1 MFASSKRVSVVL
13 ASLLIM
19 LAGCSSEKSSEPAQ
33 GQAQAPQAVP
43 VKVAVVSAMTMAA
56 TKVYTGRLEADQM
69 VVLNPQ
75 ISGQIKH
82 VTFEE
87 GALVKQGDVLFEMHS
102 STQRSRYN
110 ELKAELE
117 SARAQVELA
126 KRGLA
131 RAESL
136 RKKNSLSQEELDNR
150 GTELAKATAD
160 VAALEAAVA
169 GAGTILS
176 YTKIKAPIDGRIS
189 SAFVSEGNWIN
200 QGQTPLSEIVST
212 EIFHAYFDV
221 DESTYLE
228 LRKFSQNNLN
238 NVVLMGIGSAYSFPF
253 KGRIDFV
260 DNKVDV
266 STGTIRLRAE
276 FIDKEQQLTA
286 GLFVRLMLRVED
298 PKETV
303 LVKETAIATDLNS
316 KYVLVVDENDMAQ
329 YRPIQTGLRYGPLR
343 AIKSGLAPNERIIVS
358 GLQRVFPGMPVAP
371 EDAAMVDEALLEE
384 LRKDQAALVQN

>member
-1 MFASSKRVSVVL
+1 MRSSSMRLSVVL

-19 LAGCSSEKSSEPAQ
+19 LAGCSSEKSSEPTQ
-33 GQAQAPQAVP
+33 GQVPAPQAVP

-102 STQRSRYN
+102 SIQRSRYN

-228 LRKFSQNNLN
+228 LSKLSKNNLN

-316 KYVLVVDENDMAQ
+316 KYVLVVDDNDMAQ
-329 YRPIQTGLRYGPLR
+329 YRPIQTSLRYGPLR

-371 EDAAMVDEALLEE
+371 EETPMVDETLLEE
-384 LRKDQAALVQN
+384 LRNDQAALVQN

>member
-329 YRPIQTGLRYGPLR
+329 YRPIKTGLRYGPLR

>member
-1 MFASSKRVSVVL
+1 MLASSMRLSAVL
-13 ASLLIM
+13 ASVFIL
-19 LAGCSSEKSSEPAQ
+19 LAGCSSQEGGDSPQ
-33 GQAQAPQAVP
+33 QQAQAPQAVP
-43 VKVAVVSAMTMAA
+43 VKVATVSSMEMAA

-102 STQRSRYN
+102 STQSARYN

-126 KRGLA
+126 KRVLD

-150 GTELAKATAD
+150 GTELTKASAD

-169 GAGTILS
+169 GAKTILS

-200 QGQTPLSEIVST
+200 QGQTPLTEIVST

-228 LRKFSQNNLN
+228 LKALSQNNLN
-238 NVVLMGIGSAYSFPF
+238 NVVLMGIGSAYAFPF
-253 KGRIDFV
+253 QGRIDFV

-298 PKETV
+298 PKVTV

-316 KYVLVVDENDMAQ
+316 KYVLVVDENNMTQ

-343 AIKSGLAPNERIIVS
+343 AIKSGLAPEDRIIVS

-371 EDAAMVDEALLEE
+371 EETAMVDETLLEE

>member
-1 MFASSKRVSVVL
+1 MFASSMRLSAVL
-13 ASLLIM
+13 ASVFVL
-19 LAGCSSEKSSEPAQ
+19 LAGCSSQEDGDASQQP
-33 GQAQAPQAVP
+33 AQAPQAVP
-43 VKVAVVSAMTMAA
+43 VSVATVSAMEMAA

-102 STQRSRYN
+102 STQSARYN
-110 ELKAELE
+110 ELRAELE

-126 KRGLA
+126 KRILD
-131 RAESL
+131 RAQSL
-136 RKKNSLSQEELDNR
+136 RQKNSLSQEELDNR
-150 GTELAKATAD
+150 GTELTKATAD

-169 GAGTILS
+169 GAKTILS

-200 QGQTPLSEIVST
+200 QGQTPLTEIVST

-228 LRKFSQNNLN
+228 LRKLSQNNLN
-238 NVVLMGIGSAYSFPF
+238 NVVLMGIGSAYAFPF

-266 STGTIRLRAE
+266 TTGTIRLRAE

-343 AIKSGLAPNERIIVS
+343 AITSGLAPEERIIVS

-371 EDAAMVDEALLEE
+371 EETTMVDEALLEE